1 MAAYVIQVPVRCVCV
16 CVCGALVGLKRSKLP
31 EGGVRTPK
39 HVGAILMLILYS
51 FYEHLLVK

>member
-1 MAAYVIQVPVRCVCV
+1 VCV

-51 FYEHLLVK
+51 FYEFVGKIININ